1 MNISTCLHL
10 TSILPQ
16 WQVVRL
22 SLLVSCLPASP
33 SVQQGALT
41 SCALDKMRFLL
52 VSSPIV
58 VTCCYYTAL
67 RRVLFYGSN
76 MFQICWDNFKC
87 FSLFGRFTTPG
98 HQGVH
103 CSSAKVWK
111 LRQQNSGDTQKE
123 WTCWWLPSN
132 SGSSTLKEFQNINPG
147 LIIPSLLIGG
157 LQIYERTLSITI
169 LSKSGLGHKKRQ
181 VSVTRDFRATI
192 YRCKWL
198 WMSQKTPTLPWS
210 WELWNICTV
219 GKDPTRY

>member
-1 MNISTCLHL
+1 MAGCEALFASELSSSKPVCSARCPNILRLGQDEVSIGFVPNSCYMLLLYCPKTCVVLWFQHVPNML
-10 TSILPQ
+10 RQL
-16 WQVVRL
+16 QVFF
-22 SLLVSCLPASP
+22 
-33 SVQQGALT
+33 SVWT
-41 SCALDKMRFLL
+41 FH
-52 VSSPIV
+52 
-58 VTCCYYTAL
+58 YT
-67 RRVLFYGSN
+67 R
-76 MFQICWDNFKC
+76 
-87 FSLFGRFTTPG
+87 

-111 LRQQNSGDTQKE
+111 LRQQNSGDTPKE

>member
-22 SLLVSCLPASP
+22 SLLVSCLPASL

-98 HQGVH
+98 IREFTVHQ
-103 CSSAKVWK
+103 
-111 LRQQNSGDTQKE
+111 QKYGS
-123 WTCWWLPSN
+123 WGSKTVVIHRRNGHVDDCQATLVLPH
-132 SGSSTLKEFQNINPG
+132 
-147 LIIPSLLIGG
+147 
-157 LQIYERTLSITI
+157 
-169 LSKSGLGHKKRQ
+169 SKNFKIS
-181 VSVTRDFRATI
+181 TRD
-192 YRCKWL
+192 
-198 WMSQKTPTLPWS
+198 
-210 WELWNICTV
+210 
-219 GKDPTRY
+219 